1 MCKKSYQRLDLE
13 DRIAIEV
20 GLSHNQSYSQIAAT
34 LKVARDRS
42 TVQRE
47 VSPWGREKY
56 RALKADDYAQKGAK
70 SRKKGKV
77 KITAN
82 PVLQAYIEQKLE
94 LRWSPDQISNALARD
109 AVFKDQPTMQISHES
124 IYRYVYLHAKKTL
137 RLTLISQL
145 RQEKKKRGNRPR
157 NADGTKGDKR
167 GKIPDAVSI
176 EERPQE
182 VLGREIPG
190 HWEGDLIIGKDH
202 KSAIGT
208 LVERTTRAIIIVPL
222 SGLDATTVRVAFQEA
237 FLSVPA
243 RMKKTMTYDNG
254 KEMTQ
259 HKLFT
264 QNTKIAVYFAHPYS
278 PWERPT
284 NENSNMLVRDY
295 LPKGT
300 DFNQVPLSELQ
311 RIEYELNTRPRKV
324 HDYQTPKDVF
334 DRLALTD

>member
-20 GLSHNQSYSQIAAT
+20 GLSHDQSYSQIAAT

-56 RALKADDYAQKGAK
+56 RALKADDYARKGAK

-77 KITAN
+77 KIGGT
-82 PVLQAYIEQKLE
+82 PELQAYIEQKLE
-94 LRWSPDQISNALARD
+94 LRWSPDQISNAFARD
-109 AVFKDQPTMQISHES
+109 RVFKDQPAMQISHES

-157 NADGTKGDKR
+157 NADGTTGDKS

-176 EERPQE
+176 EERPEE

-208 LVERTTRAIIIVPL
+208 LVERTSRAIIIVPL

-237 FLSVPA
+237 FLSVPQ

-334 DRLALTD
+334 DRLALTN